1 MAIHAKNRSGT
12 VNSMADQDPT
22 PNLDQTGDYAGLIVR
37 SFVDADQ
44 AEVLRLYHDGL
55 LAGQIA
61 PNDTG
66 ADLDHVAEAYFDKP
80 GHHFWVAELTNQI
93 VGMIG
98 VGSDEEHTAEVRRL
112 RVDPRHQD
120 GPVAERLL
128 EEAVHHCKNNGYLKV
143 RLDTRYEKTAAV
155 DHFDRNGFQH
165 TRSRTAPGKE
175 VLEFYLD
182 LYRQHEDQPD
192 ATPAP

>member
-1 MAIHAKNRSGT
+1 MT
-12 VNSMADQDPT
+12 DP
-22 PNLDQTGDYAGLIVR
+22 LHH
-37 SFVDADQ
+37 SDADQ
-44 AEVLRLYHDGL
+44 AFDYTAMHVRTFVDSDQSEVMRLYNDGL

-66 ADLDHVAEAYFDKP
+66 ADLDHVAEAYFDEP
-80 GHHFWVAELTNQI
+80 RHHFWVAHLSDTV

-112 RVDPRHQD
+112 RVDPAHQQS
-120 GPVAERLL
+120 PVAERLL
-128 EEAVHHCKNNGYLKV
+128 EAALNHCKNNGYLKI
-143 RLDTRYEKTAAV
+143 RLDTRYEKTAAL
-155 DHFDRNGFQH
+155 DHFDRIGFQH
-165 TRSRTAPGKE
+165 TRTRTAPGKE

-192 ATPAP
+192 GTPAS

>member
-1 MAIHAKNRSGT
+1 MT
-12 VNSMADQDPT
+12 DQVKHPDAQPAF
-22 PNLDQTGDYAGLIVR
+22 DYATLEVR
-37 SFVDADQ
+37 TFVDPDQ
-44 AEVLRLYHDGL
+44 AEVLRLYNDGL

-66 ADLDHVAEAYFDKP
+66 ADLDHVAEAYFDEP
-80 GHHFWVAELTNQI
+80 RHHFWVAQVQESI

-112 RVDPRHQD
+112 RVDPAHQH

-128 EEAVHHCKNNGYLKV
+128 EEALNHCKSNGYLKI
-143 RLDTRYEKTAAV
+143 RLDTRYEKTSAL
-155 DHFDRNGFQH
+155 DHFDRIGFQH
-165 TRSRTAPGKE
+165 TRTRTAPGKE

-192 ATPAP
+192 QPPAP

>member
-1 MAIHAKNRSGT
+1 
-12 VNSMADQDPT
+12 MADQFRQSDVGQSFDYST
-22 PNLDQTGDYAGLIVR
+22 LNVRTFVADDQ
-37 SFVDADQ
+37 S
-44 AEVLRLYHDGL
+44 EVLRLYNDGL

-66 ADLDHVAEAYFDKP
+66 ADLDHVAEAYFDEP
-80 GHHFWVAELTNQI
+80 RHHFWVAQVAEQI

-112 RVDPRHQD
+112 RVDPAHQD
-120 GPVAERLL
+120 GPVAEQLL
-128 EEAVHHCKNNGYLKV
+128 ESALNHCKNNGYLKI
-143 RLDTRYEKTAAV
+143 RLDTRYEKTAALG
-155 DHFDRNGFQH
+155 HFDRIGFQH
-165 TRSRTAPGKE
+165 TRTRTAPGKE

-192 ATPAP
+192 GTPTS